1 MDLARRAFLAT
12 PLVFGLRE
20 LLAQDPKWEP
30 DWFRKARERMARTNR
45 SGVVLVVP
53 DGQPEREQLGN
64 ALQTLLETPSEGL
77 RELFCEAV
85 FVCVTS
91 EVARA
96 CLREPGERQNRFL
109 LDPQGRR
116 LAADTVDPEIYLD
129 GQKFL
134 KSFVPLV
141 HGEKGERLRE
151 RAAAIRE
158 KLEVGVKKAL
168 GRLDAETV
176 DERDEAAALVQKN
189 AETIL
194 PLLVETR
201 VVTANE
207 EVRAR
212 CRAIVQKHFETAAA
226 PGPRLPYGTR
236 LEDPVVKDS
245 CTGCGLVVVRREPRK
260 LLRFLTK

>member
-1 MDLARRAFLAT
+1 MDRRTFLAA

-20 LLAQDPKWEP
+20 LLAQDAKGEP
-30 DWFRKARERMARTNR
+30 DWYRKARERMARTNR
-45 SGVVLVVP
+45 YGVVLVVP
-53 DGQPEREQLGN
+53 DSQPEREQLGN
-64 ALQTLLETPSEGL
+64 ALQTLLESPSEGL

-85 FVCVTS
+85 FVCVTG

-96 CLREPGERQNRFL
+96 CLREPGERHNRYL
-109 LDPQGRR
+109 LDPAGKR
-116 LAADTVDPEIYLD
+116 LAADTLDPAVALD
-129 GQKFL
+129 WQKFL
-134 KSFVPLV
+134 KSFLPLV
-141 HGEKGERLRE
+141 HGERGERLRD

-158 KLEVGVKKAL
+158 KLDAGVKKAL
-168 GRLDAETV
+168 ARLDAETV
-176 DERDEAAALVQKN
+176 EERDEAAALVQKH

-201 VVTANE
+201 VTTRNE

-212 CRAIVQKHFETAAA
+212 CRAILQKHFDSAAV

-236 LEDPVVKDS
+236 LEEPVVKDN
-245 CTGCGLVVVRREPRK
+245 CPACGLVVVRSEPRK